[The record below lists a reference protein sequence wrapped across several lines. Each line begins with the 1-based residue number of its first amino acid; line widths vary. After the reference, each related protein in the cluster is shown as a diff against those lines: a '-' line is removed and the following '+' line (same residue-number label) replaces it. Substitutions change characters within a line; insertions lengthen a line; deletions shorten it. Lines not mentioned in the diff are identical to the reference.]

1 MGARVRYVLSV
12 TLEPK
17 ARIGTNVPARGVPKD
32 PEPPEVPADTPGI
45 QNRAGGIRTA
55 LKIIYTRRTCL
66 VDTDLT
72 KMPD

>member
-1 MGARVRYVLSV
+1 MDARVRYVLSV

-17 ARIGTNVPARGVPKD
+17 ARIGTNVPAQRVPKGPD
-32 PEPPEVPADTPGI
+32 APTG
-45 QNRAGGIRTA
+45 QNRACGIRTS
-55 LKIIYTRRTCL
+55 LKIIYTGRTCL

>member
-17 ARIGTNVPARGVPKD
+17 ARIGTNVPAQQVPKG
-32 PEPPEVPADTPGI
+32 PTPLGI

>member
-1 MGARVRYVLSV
+1 MLSV

-17 ARIGTNVPARGVPKD
+17 ARIGTNVPAQQVPKD
-32 PEPPEVPADTPGI
+32 PRPLGI

-55 LKIIYTRRTCL
+55 MKIIYTRRTCL